1 MVLHLSLM
9 CYSLDYILC
18 QQNLKMKLSTVL
30 NVSLF
35 FRVERIVVEMSDME
49 EDKPKVT
56 ITLRTIVT
64 GPEAGSII
72 GRGGEV
78 VNSIR

>member
-1 MVLHLSLM
+1 MLM
-9 CYSLDYILC
+9 LFL
-18 QQNLKMKLSTVL
+18 V
-30 NVSLF
+30 F
-35 FRVERIVVEMSDME
+35 FRVQGILARMSDME

-78 VNSIR
+78 VNSIRFRIVNE

>member
-1 MVLHLSLM
+1 M
-9 CYSLDYILC
+9 C

-35 FRVERIVVEMSDME
+35 FRVERIVVRMSDME

>member
-1 MVLHLSLM
+1 MSFRQRAD
-9 CYSLDYILC
+9 LD
-18 QQNLKMKLSTVL
+18 
-30 NVSLF
+30 
-35 FRVERIVVEMSDME
+35 RMSDVE

-72 GRGGEV
+72 GRGGEGV
-78 VNSIR
+78 KSIR

>member
-1 MVLHLSLM
+1 MIIYQSTTVVLDQPGVYVKKYCMSFRQRAD
-9 CYSLDYILC
+9 LD
-18 QQNLKMKLSTVL
+18 
-30 NVSLF
+30 
-35 FRVERIVVEMSDME
+35 RMSDVE

-72 GRGGEV
+72 GRGGEGV
-78 VNSIR
+78 KSIR

>member
-1 MVLHLSLM
+1 MIIYYGTTVEVDQPGVYVKKYCMSFRQRAD
-9 CYSLDYILC
+9 LD
-18 QQNLKMKLSTVL
+18 
-30 NVSLF
+30 
-35 FRVERIVVEMSDME
+35 RMSDVE

-78 VNSIR
+78 VKSIR

>member
-1 MVLHLSLM
+1 MT
-9 CYSLDYILC
+9 
-18 QQNLKMKLSTVL
+18 KTVP
-30 NVSLF
+30 NVNAVSRV
-35 FRVERIVVEMSDME
+35 FRVQGILARMSDME

>member
-1 MVLHLSLM
+1 MSFRQRAD
-9 CYSLDYILC
+9 LD
-18 QQNLKMKLSTVL
+18 
-30 NVSLF
+30 
-35 FRVERIVVEMSDME
+35 RMSDVE
-49 EDKPKVT
+49 EDKPKAT

-78 VNSIR
+78 VKSIR